1 MKKVIMFLLLAV
13 IAVGVMS
20 CKESKP
26 AKTAAELKADSIAKA
41 KKDSVKSIA
50 DFKKES
56 ISIIERYIKRNIS
69 SDPDY
74 GKVLETTDKI
84 LNDSMYFA
92 LSRIVLKNKYG
103 AVEQYSDIWFL
114 FCRRD
119 KKDPR
124 FIFWPKRDFCQ
135 SGIDFMLGHKD
146 SFISDDIFILSEN
159 DYHKLMDGLCNDRY
173 ATVKERLR

>member
-13 IAVGVMS
+13 ITVGVMS
-20 CKESKP
+20 CKENKP
-26 AKTAAELKADSIAKA
+26 TKSAEEIRADSIAQA
-41 KKDSVKSIA
+41 EKDSIKSIE

-103 AVEQYSDIWFL
+103 AVDQYSDIWFL

-135 SGIDFMLGHKD
+135 SGIDVMLGHKD
-146 SFISDDIFILSEN
+146 SFISDEIFILSKN
-159 DYHKLMDGLCNDRY
+159 DYHKLMDGLCNNRY

>member
-1 MKKVIMFLLLAV
+1 MKKFFTMLFLAV
-13 IAVGVMS
+13 ITAGVMS

-26 AKTAAELKADSIAKA
+26 TKSAEEIIADSIAQA
-41 KKDSVKSIA
+41 EKDSIKSIT

-56 ISIIERYIKRNIS
+56 VLIIERYIKRNIS

-119 KKDPR
+119 KNDPR
-124 FIFWPKRDFCQ
+124 FIFWPKGDFCQ
-135 SGIDFMLGHKD
+135 SGIDVMLGHKD
-146 SFISDDIFILSEN
+146 SFISDDIFILSES
-159 DYHKLMDGLCNDRY
+159 DYHKLMDALCNNRY

>member
-1 MKKVIMFLLLAV
+1 MKKFFTMLFLAV
-13 IAVGVMS
+13 ITAGVMS

-26 AKTAAELKADSIAKA
+26 TKSAEEIKADSIAQA
-41 KKDSVKSIA
+41 EKDSIKSIT

-56 ISIIERYIKRNIS
+56 VSIIERYIKRNIS

-119 KKDPR
+119 KNDPR
-124 FIFWPKRDFCQ
+124 FIFWPKGDYCQ
-135 SGIDFMLGHKD
+135 SGIDVMLGHKD
-146 SFISDDIFILSEN
+146 TFISDDIFILSES
-159 DYHKLMDGLCNDRY
+159 DYHKLMDALCNNRY